1 METTSTE
8 NESENIKRR
17 VLGGDQHPERKEG
30 EAYIEDESVGF
41 ITSM

>member
-17 VLGGDQHPERKEG
+17 VLGWRSAPRKEG
-30 EAYIEDESVGF
+30 EAYIEDESAGF